1 MKKHLLVS
9 IVAASVAIT
18 ACNNDKK
25 EDASAAPAVQGKAGL
40 ETTIQKVSY
49 GIGHNISSNFKKQN
63 ITLDMT
69 AFNKGMADGSAGKEP
84 ALDQQAIMA
93 AMQEFQKE
101 MMEKQMAE
109 SQKAAEANKVESST
123 FLAENAKKE
132 GVVTTESGLQYKV
145 ITKGTGTKKPTA
157 EDTVVVHYKG
167 TLLNGEEFDSSY
179 SRNEPATFG
188 VGAVIPG
195 WTEALQ
201 LMTVGDKLELVIPS
215 ELAYGEGGAGQ
226 KIGPNATLKFEVE
239 LLEIVDP
246 NARNAEDKANSTSS
260 AEVNKLDGETLKK

>member
-1 MKKHLLVS
+1 MKKHLLLS

-18 ACNNDKK
+18 ACNKDKK
-25 EDASAAPAVQGKAGL
+25 EDTAAAASGSTGL

-49 GIGHNISSNFKKQN
+49 GIGHNISSNFNKQN

-69 AFNKGMADGSAGKEP
+69 AFNKGMADGGAGKEP
-84 ALDQQAIMA
+84 ALDQQTIMA

-101 MMEKQMAE
+101 MMEKQLAE
-109 SQKAAEANKVESST
+109 SQKAAEGNKTEAAA

-145 ITKGTGTKKPTA
+145 ITKGTGNKKPTA

-201 LMTVGDKLELVIPS
+201 LMSVGDKLELVIPS

-239 LLEIVDP
+239 LLDIVDP
-246 NARNAEDKANSTSS
+246 NARQAETGASSTPS
-260 AEVNKLDGETLKK
+260 AEK

>member
-9 IVAASVAIT
+9 VIAASVALT
-18 ACNNDKK
+18 ACNDDKK
-25 EDASAAPAVQGKAGL
+25 ETAAAKDGAAKGGL

-49 GIGHNISSNFKKQN
+49 GIGLNISTNFKKQN
-63 ITLDMT
+63 IALDMD
-69 AFNKGMADGSAGKEP
+69 AFNRGMADGGTGTAP
-84 ALDQQAIMA
+84 ALDQQTIMT

-101 MMEKQMAE
+101 LMEKQAAE
-109 SQKAAEANKVESST
+109 ASKAAEGNKAEGAK
-123 FLAENAKKE
+123 FLEENKAKE
-132 GVVTTESGLQYKV
+132 GVTTTASGLQYKV
-145 ITKGTGTKKPTA
+145 ITKGTGDKKPTA

-188 VGAVIPG
+188 VGNVIPG
-195 WTEALQ
+195 WTEVLQ
-201 LMTVGDKLELVIPS
+201 LMVVGDKFEVVIPS

-246 NARNAEDKANSTSS
+246 NARKADAKADS
-260 AEVNKLDGETLKK
+260 AASAQTPKIDSETLKK